1 VINNPV
7 DRNIFDLKKANEIR
21 LTESNVMYDEE
32 VATNNFTP
40 SIKVEC
46 LMIPA

>member
-1 VINNPV
+1 MNKPV
-7 DRNIFDLKKANEIR
+7 ERKIFDLKKATEIK

-32 VATNNFTP
+32 VATNNLTP

-46 LMIPA
+46 LIIPA

>member
-1 VINNPV
+1 MNKPV
-7 DRNIFDLKKANEIR
+7 ERKIFDLKKANEIR
-21 LTESNVMYDEE
+21 FTESNEMYDEE